1 MKHLIGFGD
10 DSLFVLSQ
18 KFQKAPVILRELE
31 INAVVFHDTEYWFI
45 PNFPQAK
52 FVFVTNG
59 APLEFIKNAP
69 NLVLDHL
76 SVIIQLMVMEYSFRN
91 QTVDAVRARL
101 ANDIKSLEN
110 WLKIIMTERRDN
122 VSFEFNKQKGRNEIK
137 LNLVTNGMIPNII
150 GLSTDF
156 HLPGEIYTLLYDEMF
171 VLSLEKTG

>member
-18 KFQKAPVILRELE
+18 IFQKSPVILRELE
-31 INAVVFHDTEYWFI
+31 INAIVFNNTEYWFI

-52 FVFVTNG
+52 FVFLANG

-76 SVIIQLMVMEYSFRN
+76 SVIIQTMVMEYSFRN

-101 ANDIKSLEN
+101 ADDIRSLEN
-110 WLKIIMTERRDN
+110 WLMTIMASRRDN
-122 VSFEFNKQKGRNEIK
+122 VSFQFNKQKAKTEIK
-137 LNLVTNGMIPNII
+137 LNLVTNGEIPNII
-150 GLSTDF
+150 GLSVDF
-156 HLPGEIYTLLYDEMF
+156 HLPAEIYTILYDEMF